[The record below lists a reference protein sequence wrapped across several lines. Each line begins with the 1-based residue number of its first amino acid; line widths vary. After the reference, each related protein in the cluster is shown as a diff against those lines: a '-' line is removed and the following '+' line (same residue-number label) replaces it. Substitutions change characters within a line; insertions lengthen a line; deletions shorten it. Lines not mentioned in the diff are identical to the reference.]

1 MSMIKYN
8 DEDLQDIYGD
18 KDKFLNEFITEQHK
32 AIQVLDYQDDL
43 FDLEC
48 PKCGH
53 STYVEFTE
61 EDNKTYLYCEE
72 CEELMARYLNRN
84 EYRYMQILTAEEE

>member
-1 MSMIKYN
+1 MIKYK

-18 KDKFLNEFITEQHK
+18 KEKFLNDFISEQHK
-32 AIQVLDYQDDL
+32 AIKVLDYQDDL

-53 STYVEFTE
+53 DTYVEFTE
-61 EDNKTYLYCEE
+61 DDDKTYLYCEE
-72 CEELMARYLNRN
+72 CDELIARYLDRN
-84 EYRYMQILTAEEE
+84 EYRYMQILTEEEE